1 MRNPSTKTI
10 QNKTTLISTFTG
22 TQYYIRT
29 AKKKL
34 SGCQNVKFSVTFIG
48 HDREQLFSFLFG
60 TRQGSGSELVN
71 VSIVPGGKSSFMTRW
86 SEACHVDMEIKSEMT
101 HNRHCLCLAKHY
113 PSTKGNKKVEKIP
126 CTSSKTFAI
135 SLDANYVTANTTVM
149 SFTPFVAIHT
159 NKSPQN
165 LWLWG
170 WS

>member
-126 CTSSKTFAI
+126 CTSVK
-135 SLDANYVTANTTVM
+135 L
-149 SFTPFVAIHT
+149 
-159 NKSPQN
+159 
-165 LWLWG
+165 LR
-170 WS
+170 